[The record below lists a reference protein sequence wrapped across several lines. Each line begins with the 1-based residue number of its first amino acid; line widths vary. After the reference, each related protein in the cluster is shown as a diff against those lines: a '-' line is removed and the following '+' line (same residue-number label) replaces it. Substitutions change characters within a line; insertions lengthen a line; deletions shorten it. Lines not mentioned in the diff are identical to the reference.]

1 MSNTWKALDGKIGAD
16 LTHTVTSANAV
27 NNGGTQATWTLGT
40 TIDGNNKSAW
50 MYVYASSA
58 IALGQLVAV
67 RTSGT
72 ATLGTVT
79 LARLGYSLGLAQCAF
94 AAGDYGW
101 VATKGIGLSV
111 ATTGAGAVG
120 VRLYTSGTAGYL
132 STTALSTQAELLDI
146 RLLTTASGTTVTV
159 VTAVASTLVV
169 KDVAFIV

>member
-1 MSNTWKALDGKIGAD
+1 MANTWKATDGKGGVD
-16 LTHTVTSANAV
+16 LLHTVTSANAV
-27 NNGGTQATWTLGT
+27 NNGGTQATFTLGT
-40 TIDGNNKSAW
+40 TVDGNNKSAW
-50 MYVYASSA
+50 IYVYASSA

-79 LARLGYSLGLAQCAF
+79 LARLGYTLGLAQCAF

-101 VATKGIGLSV
+101 VATRGVGLSV

-132 STTALSTQAELLDI
+132 STTAASTQAQIQDI

-169 KDVAFIV
+169 TDTAFII